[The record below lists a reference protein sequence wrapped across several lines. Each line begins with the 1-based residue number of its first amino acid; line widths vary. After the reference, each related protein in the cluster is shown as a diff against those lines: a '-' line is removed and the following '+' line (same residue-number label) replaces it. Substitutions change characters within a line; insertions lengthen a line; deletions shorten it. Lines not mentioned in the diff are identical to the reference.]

1 MNENFINIK
10 VDREERPDLD
20 ETYMQA
26 VVMVTGQGGWPLSVF
41 LTPNLK
47 PFFGGTYFP
56 PGKFTEIL
64 VALSRAYR
72 QDRAEVV
79 EDFQA
84 HMFAQSQP
92 KPEMIDLISRL
103 KAKYGLKVATVSNEG
118 RELTVHRIKNF
129 NLGVFVDFFIS
140 SCFVHIRKPDVDF
153 YQLALDCAQVQPEQT
168 VYIDDRPMFV
178 EVACNLGIRC
188 IHHLSY
194 ELTRE
199 SLAALGLSLEE

>member
-1 MNENFINIK
+1 MKITTLFTDIGNVLLTNGWDRRMRQAAAEKFGLNYDEMNERHHLTFDTYEQGK
-10 VDREERPDLD
+10 LSLEEYLRRVVFYEDR
-20 ETYMQA
+20 
-26 VVMVTGQGGWPLSVF
+26 
-41 LTPNLK
+41 
-47 PFFGGTYFP
+47 PFT
-56 PGKFTEIL
+56 
-64 VALSRAYR
+64 S
-72 QDRAEVV
+72 

-92 KPEMIDLISRL
+92 KPEMIDLITRL
-103 KAKYGLKVATVSNEG
+103 KVKYGLKVATVSNEG

-129 NLGVFVDFFIS
+129 NLGAFVDFFIS
-140 SCFVHIRKPDVDF
+140 SCFVHIRKPDVDL
-153 YQLALDCAQVQPEQT
+153 YRLALDCAQVQPEQA

-199 SLAALGLSLEE
+199 SLAAMGLSLEG